1 MPFILVNHDSF
12 ISDGPVLVKLQVDG
26 FDDIGI
32 GLDVGFLAVRP
43 ETDAAAVT
51 ENVKNETPKK
61 ARGDRRCRPKFRKLG
76 HRDSAT
82 PSLTLGK
89 NAPVFVNR
97 S

>member
-61 ARGDRRCRPKFRKLG
+61 RPAETG
-76 HRDSAT
+76 GMIAT
-82 PSLTLGK
+82 GTQEDFPASPG
-89 NAPVFVNR
+89 
-97 S
+97 

>member
-51 ENVKNETPKK
+51 EKCQKRDTKK
-61 ARGDRRCRPKFRKLG
+61 GPRRQEG
-76 HRDSAT
+76 
-82 PSLTLGK
+82 
-89 NAPVFVNR
+89 
-97 S
+97 

>member
-32 GLDVGFLAVRP
+32 GLDVSFLAVRP

-61 ARGDRRCRPKFRKLG
+61 ARGDRRDDRYRHPGRFPRASPG
-76 HRDSAT
+76 
-82 PSLTLGK
+82 
-89 NAPVFVNR
+89 
-97 S
+97 

>member
-51 ENVKNETPKK
+51 ENVKNQTPKK
-61 ARGDRRCRPKFRKLG
+61 ARGDRRDDRYRHPGRFPR
-76 HRDSAT
+76 RRQADA
-82 PSLTLGK
+82 
-89 NAPVFVNR
+89 R
-97 S
+97 